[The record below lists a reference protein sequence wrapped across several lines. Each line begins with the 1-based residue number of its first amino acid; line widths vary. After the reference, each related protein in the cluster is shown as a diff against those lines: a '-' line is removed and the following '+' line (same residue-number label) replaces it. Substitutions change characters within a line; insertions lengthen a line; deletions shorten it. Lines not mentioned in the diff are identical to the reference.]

1 MGAGR
6 YGIFASR
13 AENPFKTLQF
23 ILYSNVIFAAFVD
36 FDNIS
41 INFKFHNTTWRTT
54 IQISCNKTQ
63 LWRNLMIKISQV
75 FACIDAGFLESSQFD
90 ISHPTLIL
98 EYNRPLH
105 A

>member
-41 INFKFHNTTWRTT
+41 INFKFHNTT
-54 IQISCNKTQ
+54 
-63 LWRNLMIKISQV
+63 
-75 FACIDAGFLESSQFD
+75 
-90 ISHPTLIL
+90 
-98 EYNRPLH
+98 
-105 A
+105 